1 MSSGKYL
8 LCITTVYLLVG
19 MLNIRYDWIPVLYIQ
34 IVWIIFLALPLVV
47 PSVGKWVG
55 ISTFWEQIKK

>member
-19 MLNIRYDWIPVLYIQ
+19 MLNILYDWIPVEYIQ

>member
-19 MLNIRYDWIPVLYIQ
+19 MLNICYDWIPVLYIQ